1 MATRGNIVFVEK
13 YEENIEELNYPT
25 IYVHW
30 DMFPE
35 SALEWITDFL
45 RLQGAISRKYD
56 NSYLTAWLIYYYITN
71 NSYKSLDDDDFSGI
85 GVEYG
90 INSCSEY
97 IYIIE
102 PITKENKNFK
112 ITVLTYDFLKY
123 GECLSLIHI

>member
-1 MATRGNIVFVEK
+1 MATRGNIVFLRDDEC
-13 YEENIEELNYPT
+13 ITIELNKPS

-30 DMFPE
+30 DMYPE

-56 NSYLTAWLIYYYITN
+56 DSYLTAWLIYYYITN

-90 INSCSEY
+90 INSCSDY

-102 PITKENKNFK
+102 PITKGNKNFK

-123 GECLSLIHI
+123 GECTV

>member
-13 YEENIEELNYPT
+13 YEENIEELNNPT

-30 DMFPE
+30 DMLPE

-90 INSCSEY
+90 INSCSDY

-102 PITKENKNFK
+102 PITKGNKNFK

-123 GECLSLIHI
+123 GECTV

>member
-1 MATRGNIVFVEK
+1 MATRGNIVFLRED
-13 YEENIEELNYPT
+13 ECITMELKKPS

-30 DMFPE
+30 DMYPE

-56 NSYLTAWLIYYYITN
+56 DSYLTAWLIYYYITN

-90 INSCSEY
+90 INSYSEY
-97 IYIIE
+97 IYVIE
-102 PITKENKNFK
+102 PIAEENKNFK
-112 ITVLTYDFLKY
+112 ITVLNYDFLKY
-123 GECLSLIHI
+123 GEYTV

>member
-1 MATRGNIVFVEK
+1 MATRGNIVFLRDDEC
-13 YEENIEELNYPT
+13 ITIELNKPS

-30 DMFPE
+30 DMYPE

-56 NSYLTAWLIYYYITN
+56 NSYLTAWLIHYYITN

-97 IYIIE
+97 IYVIE
-102 PITKENKNFK
+102 PMAEENKNFK
-112 ITVLTYDFLKY
+112 ITVLNYDFLKY
-123 GECLSLIHI
+123 GEYTI